1 MSLLFR
7 IVTATHANG
16 THHKLALD
24 ALEHLASPAAE
35 RWERLFLEHVALYL
49 QASKAPDV
57 EFKDFRNHVLHVRDG
72 YWGGAPERVA
82 NWYGYLVEA
91 LKARRWSEAVYCA
104 GLLSHYYTDPIHP
117 FHTAQS
123 EAENNIHRAV
133 EWSISK
139 SYDDLRQ
146 IGEARFSDLRVVP
159 GDGPEWL
166 KDMVCRGAETSNR
179 QYEKL
184 IAHYNFRSGVVD
196 PPSGLDEVARGLVAE
211 LIRYATVGYA
221 AILDR
226 AFAEAAVEP
235 PEVDLTVDT
244 FLAALKIPI
253 KLVVR
258 KMADTAERRLV
269 ERMYDELIATG
280 RVEENLPEDDRV
292 VRDLHAREVLS
303 ARAAAQTEQRAERLA
318 PAREAPAPLSAL
330 RRAPAPKPAAAAAA
344 GVTAETDSLASP
356 LAALHAGTAIRTK
369 AAPRPDTAPRFRLA
383 EGDDIEAA
391 PAIGP
396 KTADRLRAVGLHLVS
411 DLLAAKPEQVASVL
425 DLRHV
430 SPATVTDWQDE
441 ARLVCAVPDLRGTQA
456 QLLVGAGYRTVDDL
470 AAAEPAALLTA
481 ILRFVQT
488 SEGQRVLRDGRPPDL
503 EKVLAWVAN
512 AGAARAA

>member
-24 ALEHLASPAAE
+24 ALRRLTSPAAE

-139 SYDDLRQ
+139 SYDDLRT
-146 IGEARFSDLRVVP
+146 IGEARFPDLRVVP

-166 KDMVCRGAETSNR
+166 KDMVCRGAEASNR

-211 LIRYATVGYA
+211 LIQYATIGYA

-235 PEVDLTVDT
+235 PDVDLTVDT
-244 FLAALKIPI
+244 FLAALKVPI

-258 KMADTAERRLV
+258 KMADMAERRLV

-280 RVEENLPEDDRV
+280 RVEENLPEDDRM

-303 ARAAAQTEQRAERLA
+303 TRVAAQTEQRAERLA
-318 PAREAPAPLSAL
+318 PQRQAPLAAL
-330 RRAPAPKPAAAAAA
+330 RRAPAFKPAVAAAS
-344 GVTAETDSLASP
+344 GTAETANLAPP
-356 LAALHAGTAIRTK
+356 LAALNAGTAIRMK
-369 AAPRPDTAPRFRLA
+369 SAPRADTAPRFRLA

-411 DLLAAKPEQVASVL
+411 DLLAATPEQVASVL

-430 SPATVTDWQDE
+430 SSATVADWQDE
-441 ARLVCAVPDLRGTQA
+441 ARLVCTVPDLRGTQA
-456 QLLVGAGYRTVDDL
+456 QLLVGAGYRTVGDL
-470 AAAEPAALLTA
+470 AAAEPAALLSA
-481 ILRFVQT
+481 MLRFVQT

-503 EKVLAWVAN
+503 EKVLAWVAS